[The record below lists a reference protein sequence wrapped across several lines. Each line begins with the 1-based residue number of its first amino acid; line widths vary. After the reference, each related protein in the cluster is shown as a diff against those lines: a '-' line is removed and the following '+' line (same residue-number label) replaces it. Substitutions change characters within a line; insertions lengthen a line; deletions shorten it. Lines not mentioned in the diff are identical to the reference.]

1 MATMT
6 SALCNSYKQ
15 EVLQGVHEAA
25 DVYKFVLIKN
35 VGTGTYNASTTNAG
49 TPGTGAPTTANVGTD
64 EVATTGTYTAG
75 GTTLSGFSATLQ
87 GSTAVLDFT
96 APAAFT
102 STTISADGLLI
113 YNSTQ
118 ANRAVAVY
126 AFSGA
131 PIVSTA
137 GTFTIT
143 MPAVGSG
150 TSLIRIA

>member
-1 MATMT
+1 MATLT

-15 EVLQGVHEAA
+15 EILQGVHEAA
-25 DVYKFVLIKN
+25 DVYKFVLIN
-35 VGTGTYNASTTNAG
+35 SAGTGTYGASTTNAG
-49 TPGTGAPTTANVGTD
+49 TPGTGSPTTANVGTD
-64 EVATTGTYTAG
+64 QVPTSGTYTAG
-75 GTTLSGFSATLQ
+75 GTTLTGFSATLQ

-102 STTISADGLLI
+102 SATISADGMLI

-118 ANRAVAVY
+118 SNRAVAVY
-126 AFSGA
+126 AFAGG

-143 MPAVGSG
+143 MPAVGAG
-150 TSLIRIA
+150 TSMIRVA

>member
-6 SALCNSYKQ
+6 SALCNTYKQ
-15 EVLQGVHEAA
+15 EILQGVHLAA
-25 DVYKFVLIKN
+25 DVYKFVLIKSA
-35 VGTGTYNASTTNAG
+35 GTGTYNASTVGAG
-49 TPGTGAPTTANVGTD
+49 TPGTGSPSTSNVGTD
-64 EVATTGTYTAG
+64 EVATSGTYTAG

-102 STTISADGLLI
+102 SATISADGLLI
-113 YNSTQ
+113 YNSTRS
-118 ANRAVAVY
+118 NKSVAVY
-126 AFSGA
+126 AFAGG

-150 TSLIRIA
+150 TSMIRVA

>member
-1 MATMT
+1 MSTMT

-15 EVLQGVHEAA
+15 EILSGTHLAA
-25 DVYKFVLIKN
+25 DVYKFVLIKSA
-35 VGTGTYNASTTNAG
+35 GSGTYNASTTNAG
-49 TPGTGAPTTANVGTD
+49 TPGTGSPSTSNVGTD

-87 GSTAVLDFT
+87 GSTGVLDFT

-102 STTISADGLLI
+102 GTTISADGMVI
-113 YNSTQ
+113 YNSSKS
-118 ANRAVAVY
+118 NKMVAVY
-126 AFSGA
+126 AFSGG

-143 MPAVGSG
+143 MPTVGSG
-150 TSLIRIA
+150 TSMIRVA